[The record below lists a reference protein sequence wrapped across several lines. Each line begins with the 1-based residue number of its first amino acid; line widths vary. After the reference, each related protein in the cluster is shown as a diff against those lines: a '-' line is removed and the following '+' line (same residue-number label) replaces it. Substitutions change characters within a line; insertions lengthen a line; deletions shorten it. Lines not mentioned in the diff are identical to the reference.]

1 MLCILQGPKSAFL
14 NPPQPSTRT
23 YQVHEEYRPG
33 PWRAKQQMHLS
44 QQSFNSKQG
53 WFCMWGDFH
62 TQTDFPDCQ
71 ILPANIPR
79 DGVSLLCV
87 STWDAMSPDQL
98 PASWGATQLASQ
110 GWQAKATQ
118 WDGTCLALELPVPL
132 PWAQRQQRLGF
143 WFCFVRWVYLCSWVS
158 LALDASFAHPF
169 PRLLL
174 CSLALIPSLRLSRR
188 SATCFVSQKSSSW

>member
-1 MLCILQGPKSAFL
+1 MEGKTTDAFKPAVFQQQTGLILHVRWLPHTNRLSRLPNPTCKHPSRWGFSA
-14 NPPQPSTRT
+14 
-23 YQVHEEYRPG
+23 
-33 PWRAKQQMHLS
+33 
-44 QQSFNSKQG
+44 
-53 WFCMWGDFH
+53 
-62 TQTDFPDCQ
+62 
-71 ILPANIPR
+71 
-79 DGVSLLCV
+79 LCV

-174 CSLALIPSLRLSRR
+174 CSLALTLSLSLSRR

>member
-79 DGVSLLCV
+79 DGVSLLSV
-87 STWDAMSPDQL
+87 SAPEMPWALISSLHPRG
-98 PASWGATQLASQ
+98 PHSWP
-110 GWQAKATQ
+110 AKATQ

-174 CSLALIPSLRLSRR
+174 CSLALTLSLSLSRR